1 MDDDNLQDL
10 LLGENNSTRKRI
22 FLARVMEVAYNHR
35 AYLLAQGMVIEACY
49 KLELTSQ
56 RARIYIEPN
65 VPLEL
70 YADLHACFTAIF
82 C

>member
-1 MDDDNLQDL
+1 MDHDNFNDL
-10 LLGENNSTRKRI
+10 LLGENNATRKRM

-35 AYLLAQGMVIEACY
+35 AYLLAHGLAIEACY

-56 RARIYIEPN
+56 RARLYVEPS

-70 YADLHACFTAIF
+70 YEELHTCFARIF
-82 C
+82 S